1 MFKKVLIADD
11 IDFNDLGAAQI
22 LKELNVE
29 EVEHAKY
36 CDEALLKIKKAVLND
51 QPYELL
57 ISDLSF
63 KADHNKNQLNSGEE
77 LIQAV
82 RAVYPDIKIIVF
94 SIEDRPHRIKML
106 FDELNVNGY
115 VLKGRNTMF
124 DLKIAIQK
132 AFNNQSENISS
143 GLLHLLQDKT
153 TSEINDYDI
162 LLIKN
167 LSIGIS
173 QESMETVLKEEG
185 IAPNSKSS
193 IEKHINKLKIYF
205 KANNTVHLVAI
216 AKDLGII

>member
-1 MFKKVLIADD
+1 MFTKVLIADD

-22 LKELNVE
+22 LKELNVQ
-29 EVEHAKY
+29 EVQYAKY
-36 CDEALLKIKKAVLND
+36 CDEAFLKIKKAQLDN

-63 KADHNKNQLNSGEE
+63 KTDHNKNQLNSGEE

-82 RAVYPDIKIIVF
+82 RAFSPDIKIIVF
-94 SIEDRPHRIKML
+94 SIDDRLHRIKTL
-106 FDELNVNGY
+106 FEDLNVNGY
-115 VLKGRNTMF
+115 VLKGRNTTY
-124 DLKIAIQK
+124 DLKIAIEK
-132 AFNNQSENISS
+132 AFNNESENISAE
-143 GLLHLLQDKT
+143 LLPLLQNKT
-153 TSEINDYDI
+153 TSEINNYDI

-173 QESMETVLKEEG
+173 QESMETVFREEG
-185 IAPNSKSS
+185 ITPNSKSS